1 MEWEGLFTS
10 IKGFDSGHGAK
21 PGPGMVIAAADDC
34 DALDGLYLMVGD
46 SVHDI
51 LAGKAAGAI
60 TVAIGSHPAALQLA
74 DHKIDQLGDLLK
86 LVESF

>member
-1 MEWEGLFTS
+1 MGRAVYVYKRVRLWPWRQT
-10 IKGFDSGHGAK
+10 
-21 PGPGMVIAAADDC
+21 GPWDGDCRADDC